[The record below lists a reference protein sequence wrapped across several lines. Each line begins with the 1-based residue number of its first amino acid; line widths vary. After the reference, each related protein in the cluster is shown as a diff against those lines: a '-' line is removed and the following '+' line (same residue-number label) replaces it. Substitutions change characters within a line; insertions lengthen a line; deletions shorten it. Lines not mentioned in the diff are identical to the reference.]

1 MPSRISNLL
10 RLLAIPLALTACGDA
25 APVKTGAAGAVAD
38 VAAPV
43 RDWAALAVAEA
54 KTMPPGRPRD
64 VTLGATAW
72 NLREVDRPRAM
83 EAARAMSDD
92 SVYRHFL
99 RKPVVQTQP
108 TEVDPCD
115 TFILSLKAMRAAKGE
130 IDGRIRACFHM
141 DDPPHAFYVD
151 SRPFP
156 QIMMAANALAPG
168 RTKVGLLFMATG
180 DSVSDRPRGGALE
193 AVQRLRALRP
203 QLDRD
208 LQKEVNDW
216 LETADVDLIEGK
228 PDAAIARV
236 RLVFRHP
243 PDPSDWSA
251 SQPEDQAYAL
261 ISHFLQERDVD
272 RAVEVTG
279 LLAASQDCRGVGQG
293 LTGVI
298 HYALPHFREEA
309 VHTYLQRL
317 RDAGISERLCPN
329 GLPDDEA
336 VQSWLLAGQEDQ
348 ALGVASASGDA
359 ELIATTRLDIINR
372 LLGRGD
378 VARAKELLLRT
389 AKTPLLLDNSN
400 PNLRVAAANRH
411 IELIHGLMRV
421 GEPAEAERLAREF
434 PGPGWRGFAYSV
446 IASTKLLGP
455 EGLRRG
461 GPSSFSL
468 QEVPAEF

>member
-1 MPSRISNLL
+1 MMNLL
-10 RLLAIPLALTACGDA
+10 RLLAIPFALTACGDA
-25 APVKTGAAGAVAD
+25 APVKTGAAGAGAD
-38 VAAPV
+38 AASAV
-43 RDWAALAVAEA
+43 QDWAARAVAEA

-64 VTLGATAW
+64 VTLREISR
-72 NLREVDRPRAM
+72 NLREVDRPRSM
-83 EAARAMSDD
+83 EAARAMSVD
-92 SVYRHFL
+92 SEYRYFQ

-115 TFILSLKAMRAAKGE
+115 TFILSLKAMRAANGE
-130 IDGRIRACFHM
+130 IESRIRACFRM
-141 DDPPHAFYVD
+141 DEPPHVIVLPP
-151 SRPFP
+151 RPFP
-156 QIMMAANALAPG
+156 QIMMAANALALG
-168 RTKVGLLFMATG
+168 RTKVELLFMATW
-180 DSVSDRPRGGALE
+180 DSVPDRPRGGALE

-208 LQKEVNDW
+208 LQNAVNGW
-216 LETADVDLIEGK
+216 LETTRIDLIEGK
-228 PDAAIARV
+228 PDAAITRV

-251 SQPEDQAYAL
+251 SHPEDQAYAL
-261 ISHFLQERDVD
+261 ISHFLRARDVD

-293 LTGVI
+293 MTGVI
-298 HYALPHFREEA
+298 HYALPHFREGT

-317 RDAGISERLCPN
+317 RDGGISERLCPN

-348 ALGVASASGDA
+348 ALGVATASGDA

-378 VARAKELLLRT
+378 LPRAKELFLLT

-411 IELIHGLMRV
+411 IKLIHGLMRV
-421 GEPAEAERLAREF
+421 GEPAEATRLARQF

-446 IASTKLLGP
+446 IAATRLHGP